1 MHAAALLDDDVDFA
15 DNMKN
20 KPGIPTVKREKE
32 AYKSLTRHVVIGLYR
47 ENAIAIEGEARD
59 PFGGNVYYVT
69 MQITFHI
76 PEFARKERN
85 LHCDVVGAYTL
96 PPNGSL
102 DSFWITRSQRS
113 RRVDKGLYLYG
124 YDNPRGRPLL
134 AT

>member
-1 MHAAALLDDDVDFA
+1 MNISWIIHDLVSKWERTGRNWSNFSHTDAS
-15 DNMKN
+15 
-20 KPGIPTVKREKE
+20 P
-32 AYKSLTRHVVIGLYR
+32 IGLYR

-76 PEFARKERN
+76 SEFARKERN

-113 RRVDKGLYLYG
+113 RRRDKGLCG
-124 YDNPRGRPLL
+124 HESIKIED
-134 AT
+134 AEF